1 MMSFF
6 ASLLTFFMVGC
17 SKPTNPI
24 TWTECAPEIGSH
36 PCDFTLN
43 DQHGKPFNLYE
54 HYGKPILIDF
64 SAEWCYWCQVASG
77 DIHKFKDEFNFIY
90 VTILLEDRNGRPGGQ
105 GLARRWAEAYGD
117 DEPILT
123 GYNSSSNWA
132 INGLPSFYMIDD
144 EMKIVSRL
152 EGWSLIGVSQMI
164 METQN

>member
-6 ASLLTFFMVGC
+6 AALLTFLMVGC

-36 PCDFTLN
+36 PCNIILN
-43 DQHGKPFNLYE
+43 D
-54 HYGKPILIDF
+54 
-64 SAEWCYWCQVASG
+64 
-77 DIHKFKDEFNFIY
+77 
-90 VTILLEDRNGRPGGQ
+90 ILLEDRNGRPGSQ
-105 GLARRWAEAYGD
+105 GLARRWAETYGD

-123 GYNSSSNWA
+123 GYSPTPNWS
-132 INGLPSFYMIDD
+132 INGLPTFYMIDD